1 VSEASGV
8 ADDLIEV
15 KPLIEYP
22 TDYPF
27 KVMGRR
33 EDGFA
38 EFVRQLFSRL
48 MQEEVAP
55 SSIAENVSKQGTYIS
70 LTVTLTLRS
79 EEQRQ
84 SIYTAIHQEKRI
96 LYYL

>member
-1 VSEASGV
+1 M
-8 ADDLIEV
+8 ADDVPEK

-22 TDYPF
+22 TVYAF

-33 EDGFA
+33 EDGF
-38 EFVRQLFSRL
+38 EEWVRGLFSRL
-48 MQEEVAP
+48 LGTEVARD
-55 SSIAENVSKQGTYIS
+55 SIAENVSKQGTYIS
-70 LTVTLTLRS
+70 LTVSLYLTS

-84 SIYTAIHQEKRI
+84 AIYAGIHAEKQRI